1 MINVDKIVSDTL
13 VAFQNNKDK
22 LTALPSISEDD
33 YYSIHQCPL
42 TPTSIKI
49 DSKLFTK
56 EIQSFDSY
64 FYQWGNQHTHLP
76 RYGLALVNEDG
87 ILKSNDPINGSL
99 YEWNVK
105 NPQRPLLE
113 TDCVVSTNVMDME
126 SLKPLSVFNGYWC
139 RSNILK
145 WQAGADFKPHID
157 TVLPSPWIRLWA
169 TTDPSTI
176 ELNFYN
182 KIGSRINI
190 EPIEAGRVYIIDT
203 SLVHDASASGLN
215 FQLFL
220 SVLPSAIDLLKHF
233 TRTNSLTV

>member
-1 MINVDKIVSDTL
+1 MIDVEKIINDTL
-13 VAFQNNKDK
+13 IAFQNNKDRLAK
-22 LTALPSISEDD
+22 LPVISEED
-33 YYSIHQCPL
+33 YGAIHQSPL

-49 DSKLFTK
+49 DSELLVK
-56 EIQSFDSY
+56 EIQTFDSY

-76 RYGLALVNEDG
+76 RYGLALVNKDG

-105 NPQRPLLE
+105 NPQSPLLE
-113 TDCVVSTNVMDME
+113 TDCNLPTSVMDME
-126 SLKPLSVFNGYWC
+126 SLKSLAVFDGHWS

-157 TVLPSPWIRLWA
+157 TILPSPWIRLWA
-169 TTDPSTI
+169 TTDPNTI

-203 SLVHDASASGLN
+203 SLVHDATASGLN
-215 FQLFL
+215 YQLFL
-220 SVLPSAIDLLKHF
+220 SVLPSATTLLKDIA
-233 TRTNSLTV
+233 RTNSLAV

>member
-1 MINVDKIVSDTL
+1 MINVEKIISDTL
-13 VAFQNNKDK
+13 IAFQNNKDRLAK
-22 LTALPSISEDD
+22 LSVINEED
-33 YYSIHQCPL
+33 YRAIHQSPL

-49 DSKLFTK
+49 DSDLLVKD
-56 EIQSFDSY
+56 IQTFDSY

-76 RYGLALVNEDG
+76 RYGLALVNKDG

-99 YEWNVK
+99 YEWNVN
-105 NPQRPLLE
+105 NPQDPLLE
-113 TDCVVSTNVMDME
+113 TDCNVPTRVMNIE
-126 SLKPLSVFNGYWC
+126 SLKPLSVFNGHWA

-169 TTDPSTI
+169 TTNPNTI
-176 ELNFYN
+176 ELNFYS

-203 SLVHDASASGLN
+203 SLVHDATASGLN
-215 FQLFL
+215 YQLFL
-220 SVLPSAIDLLKHF
+220 SVLPGAIDLLKHLS
-233 TRTNSLTV
+233 RINSLTV